1 MSYTKISQENWTLV
15 KNENGATLGYA
26 ESSGIALIEDEGF
39 AFKDLNKNGILDP
52 YEDWRLP
59 LAERI
64 EDLVAKLTIEQ
75 IAGLMLYSRH
85 QTVSKSQNHFVKMF
99 SGTYDGKS
107 LDDYN
112 GSLTKLTDQQKAFL
126 KEDKIRHVLLT
137 IVDSPRIA
145 AEWSNNLQA
154 MAEGLDLGIP
164 VNVSSD
170 PRHSTTADTEFNAGA
185 GGDISKWPEQ
195 LGLAATFDPELV
207 KEFGEI
213 ASKEYRAL
221 GITTALSPQIDL
233 ATEPRW
239 MRFSGTFG
247 EGVKLVSA
255 LAKAYCDGF
264 QTTLGEKKGWGIESV
279 NAMVK
284 HWPGGGSGEAGR
296 DGHYG
301 YGKYAVYPGN
311 NFDEHLQ
318 PFLTGAFD
326 LSGGTEKASAVM
338 PYYTISYDQD
348 QKNGEN
354 VGNGF
359 SEYIINDLLR
369 KKYAYDGV
377 VCTDWS
383 ITADAVALDQFIGG
397 KSWGV
402 EKATVEERH
411 YKALKA
417 GVDQFGGN
425 NEIAPVLAAY
435 HLGVIEHGEQVMKE
449 RFRISARRLLKNIFQ
464 TGLFENPY
472 VSPER
477 SEKIVG
483 DPKFMASGY
492 KAQLKSLVLLKNK
505 NQLLPLQK
513 QTKIYIPK
521 QKIGESADWFG
532 NVQQA
537 CEKFP
542 VNPEI
547 VGKYFQLV
555 DSPEKADVA
564 LVFLASPKTVGYASG
579 TSGNG
584 YLPISL
590 RYQKYTAEF
599 AREKSLAGDDRSYL
613 GKSNTAA
620 NVGDLETILT
630 LKKEFPDLPIIVSLT
645 MKNPTIVKEFE
656 PFVGVII
663 ADFGV
668 QTQAVLS
675 ILSGEH
681 QPSGLLPFQM
691 PADMKT
697 VEQQKED
704 VAVDMKC
711 YEDEFGNIYD
721 FGYGMDFERQI
732 ADERLNYRNEK

>member
-1 MSYTKISQENWTLV
+1 MSYKKTSQGNWILV
-15 KNENGATLGYA
+15 ENENGATLGYA
-26 ESSGIALIEDEGF
+26 ENSGVSLIEKDGF
-39 AFKDLNKNGILDP
+39 AFKDLNQNGVLDP

-59 LAERI
+59 LEERI
-64 EDLVAKLTIEQ
+64 EDLVMKLSVEQ

-85 QTVSKSQNHFVKMF
+85 QTVSKKQNHFVKMF
-99 SGTYDGKS
+99 SGTYNGKT
-107 LDDYN
+107 LDEYN
-112 GSLTKLTDQQKAFL
+112 GSLAKLTDQQKEFL
-126 KEDKIRHVLLT
+126 KEDHIRHVLLT
-137 IVDSPRIA
+137 IVDSPKIA
-145 AEWSNNLQA
+145 AEWTNNLQA
-154 MAEGLDLGIP
+154 MAESLDLGIP

-170 PRHSTTADTEFNAGA
+170 PRHSTNADTEFNAGA

-195 LGLAATFDPELV
+195 LGLAAAFDPELV
-207 KEFGEI
+207 RQFGEI

-247 EGVKLVSA
+247 EGVKLVTA

-264 QTTLGEKKGWGIESV
+264 QTTHHEKGGWGLESV

-301 YGKYAVYPGN
+301 YGKYAVYPGH
-311 NFDEHLQ
+311 NFEEHLQ
-318 PFLTGAFD
+318 PFLKGAFALGD
-326 LSGGTEKASAVM
+326 GTDKASAVM

-348 QKNGEN
+348 QKNQEN

-369 KKYAYDGV
+369 KKYEYDGV

-383 ITADAVALDQFIGG
+383 ITADAVKLDQFIGG

-402 EKATVEERH
+402 EALTVEQRH
-411 YKALKA
+411 YKALTA

-425 NEIAPVLAAY
+425 NDIAPVLAAY
-435 HLGVIEHGEQVMKE
+435 ELGVAEQGAQVMKE

-472 VSPER
+472 LIPEH
-477 SEKIVG
+477 SEKVVG
-483 DPKFMASGY
+483 NPDFMEIGY
-492 KAQLKSLVLLKNK
+492 KAQQKSLVLLKNK
-505 NQLLPLQK
+505 QHVLPLRK
-513 QTKIYIPK
+513 QTKIYVPK

-532 NVQQA
+532 NIQPA
-537 CEKFP
+537 CEK
-542 VNPEI
+542 NPINPDFVE
-547 VGKYFQLV
+547 KYFQLV
-555 DSPEKADVA
+555 DSPEKAEVA
-564 LVFLASPKTVGYASG
+564 LVFLASPKTVGYSSEAE
-579 TSGNG
+579 GNG

-590 RYQKYTAEF
+590 QYQPYTAKL
-599 AREKSLAGDDRSYL
+599 AREESLAGENRSYVN
-613 GKSNTAA
+613 KSNTAA
-620 NVGDLETILT
+620 NSGDLATILS

-656 PFVGVII
+656 WAVESII

-668 QTQAVLS
+668 QTQAILS
-675 ILSGEH
+675 VLSGEYM
-681 QPSGLLPFQM
+681 PSGLLPFQM
-691 PADMKT
+691 PADMET

-704 VAVDMKC
+704 VPLDLICHK
-711 YEDEFGNIYD
+711 DELGHVYD
-721 FGYGMDFERQI
+721 FGYGMDFEHQI
-732 ADERLNYRNEK
+732 EDERLHYRK